1 MHFMK
6 TLYFTN
12 QNGPPRPIFTSFF
25 DEIKRPKRAKNDAQS
40 GQNARK
46 IAFSHVGLD
55 YKKYLKINKKFYRPT
70 EVDLLVADYT
80 NAKKKLKW
88 RPEISFKKLVIE
100 MVESDL
106 KNIKK

>member
-1 MHFMK
+1 MWKMLQQKKPRDFVIGTGK
-6 TLYFTN
+6 THSVKEFC
-12 QNGPPRPIFTSFF
+12 
-25 DEIKRPKRAKNDAQS
+25 
-40 GQNARK
+40 K

-88 RPEISFKKLVIE
+88 KPEISFKKLVGVKIQNQNN
-100 MVESDL
+100 VTVKATLL
-106 KNIKK
+106 KKIFEY

>member
-1 MHFMK
+1 MWKMLQQKKPSDFVIGTGK
-6 TLYFTN
+6 THSVKEFC
-12 QNGPPRPIFTSFF
+12 
-25 DEIKRPKRAKNDAQS
+25 
-40 GQNARK
+40 K

-80 NAKKKLKW
+80 KAKKKLKW
-88 RPEISFKKLVIE
+88 KPKISFKQLVIE

-106 KNIKK
+106 KYIKK